1 MNLLQQIISDDIL
14 NKIKT
19 EFPNEVYLVGG
30 AVRDFILGK
39 KIFDRDL
46 LVCDEDAKSF
56 SLKLADY
63 FGATLV
69 TLDEQNKIYRL
80 VMPDKTNYLDI
91 TNPLENSLLIDLQR
105 RDLTINAIAVNI
117 NTGEVV
123 DPHQGVSDLQNK
135 IINYIHEKNFTDDP
149 LRLLRVFR
157 FQANLG
163 FSLPQELCDVVKKY
177 KHLISKPAVERK
189 IYEIVKLFAGEFAHL
204 ALLKMD
210 ECGLL
215 ELIFPVIN
223 ELKQV
228 PPNSHHHLDLF
239 NHSIETVRQVTAIY
253 NSLSEQLKEHLDTVD
268 FGGFS
273 RIAHLRLAGFLHD
286 IGKFSTWSIIDG
298 RHRFIKHDDVGS
310 KLAHDLLKS
319 MNFSNKQTDYIS
331 LMIKYHI
338 YPSNVMSADD
348 VNEKIMMRFVRR
360 MDRNSIDNIVLAM
373 ADRLSARGPEITDE
387 IVNKNISS
395 LTRLLNFYLDK
406 KETLKPLPK
415 LLSGNEIMSILN
427 ITPSPVLGNIV
438 NALYD
443 AQLNGDVT
451 CRDEAIIFIKNL
463 KI

>member
-39 KIFDRDL
+39 KNFDRDL

-80 VMPDKTNYLDI
+80 VMPDKLNYLDI
-91 TNPLENSLLIDLQR
+91 TNPLENSLLTDLQR

-189 IYEIVKLFAGEFAHL
+189 IYEIVKLFSGEFAHL

-319 MNFSNKQTDYIS
+319 MNFSNKQTEYIS

-348 VNEKIMMRFVRR
+348 VNEKIMMRYVRR

>member
-39 KIFDRDL
+39 KNFDRDL

-80 VMPDKTNYLDI
+80 VMPDKLNYLDI
-91 TNPLENSLLIDLQR
+91 TNPLANSLLTDLQR

-319 MNFSNKQTDYIS
+319 MNFSNKQTEYIS